1 VDGGVGRGACRI
13 FNISAAP
20 SQGFQPGRFRGL
32 PIRIIQFRARR
43 GILKR
48 MLAHAK
54 DLVAEGEARLVA
66 QEARVA
72 ELECKGKG
80 KDREGRE
87 SWKLLRI
94 MRDTQNLQIGHVRL
108 LERELGGGGDS
119 DQSVGDKQ

>member
-1 VDGGVGRGACRI
+1 MR
-13 FNISAAP
+13 
-20 SQGFQPGRFRGL
+20 PGIDIH
-32 PIRIIQFRARR
+32 PPA
-43 GILKR
+43 ILKR

-72 ELECKGKG
+72 ELEGKGKG

-108 LERELGGGGDS
+108 LERELGGADP
-119 DQSVGDKQ
+119 SVGDKQ

>member
-1 VDGGVGRGACRI
+1 MR
-13 FNISAAP
+13 
-20 SQGFQPGRFRGL
+20 PGIDIH
-32 PIRIIQFRARR
+32 PPA
-43 GILKR
+43 ILKR

-72 ELECKGKG
+72 ELEWKG

-108 LERELGGGGDS
+108 LERELGGAI
-119 DQSVGDKQ
+119 